1 MLNMPRSN
9 QAPKDVKEAVKRIS
23 KLPYG
28 TAVIG
33 AGLGYLGGY
42 GSGLLMNSYH
52 PKWSKLGTVFPVLG
66 AVGGG
71 YLGYLAGKHASASNI
86 DLTGFI
92 NFGKKI
98 CNS

>member
-1 MLNMPRSN
+1 MHIPRSLHT
-9 QAPKDVKEAVKRIS
+9 PKDAKDAVRRIS
-23 KLPYG
+23 RLPYG
-28 TAVIG
+28 TAAIG

-42 GSGLLMNSYH
+42 GSGLFMDSYY
-52 PKWSKLGTVFPVLG
+52 PEWSRLGELFPVLG